1 LKGLPDKFKNLLT
14 TETPGHGENQ
24 NLYPSYPVHQCK
36 RGFLRVSV
44 SLWFEYFRGADS
56 VIMKFIF
63 RYLLAFES
71 VEGLLNVAEF
81 GNYDDYKDFAKG
93 LEAQGLSHRLINP
106 VEFKSPTF
114 KDANYLD
121 LT

>member
-1 LKGLPDKFKNLLT
+1 
-14 TETPGHGENQ
+14 
-24 NLYPSYPVHQCK
+24 
-36 RGFLRVSV
+36 
-44 SLWFEYFRGADS
+44 
-56 VIMKFIF
+56 MKFIF

-71 VEGLLNVAEF
+71 VEGILNVAEF
-81 GNYDDYKDFAKG
+81 GSYDDYKNFAHG
-93 LEAQGLSHRLINP
+93 LSEQGLAHRLINP